1 MEGIILVTRDE
12 LDEII
17 QSSVKKAI
25 GEINSRQ
32 PENSGDLLSI
42 SDACKYLNLS
52 KPTLYRFTSQNLIPF
67 IKKSQK
73 LYFRKLD
80 LEAWIMEGKQKTQK
94 EVIEQNKRG
103 R

>member
-1 MEGIILVTRDE
+1 MNGIILVTRDE

-17 QSSVKKAI
+17 QSSVKKALS
-25 GEINSRQ
+25 EFSNRQ
-32 PENSGDLLSI
+32 PESSGNLLSI
-42 SDACKYLNLS
+42 TDACKYLNLA

-73 LYFRKLD
+73 LYFRKMD
-80 LEAWIMEGKQKTQK
+80 LEAWVMEGKQKTQK
-94 EVIEQNKRG
+94 EIIEQNKRG